1 MFFISFFFFRSL
13 FVVLD
18 SLNNQDGSVSASAQ
32 NWLVRALS
40 LSDVVRILEPV
51 LLLLLDPRTQRSP
64 IQSVKQN
71 LSVGMESKHTKTHTP
86 DKYSQRY
93 LSLSLGVSFFFL
105 IKFSF
110 KLYGNYN
117 TVQTGLYLYI

>member
-1 MFFISFFFFRSL
+1 MISISFCFLRSL

-18 SLNNQDGSVSASAQ
+18 RLNNQDGSVRAAAQ

-51 LLLLLDPRTQRSP
+51 LLLLLDPKTQRSP

-71 LSVGMESKHTKTHTP
+71 LSFGMESRHTQTHKP
-86 DKYSQRY
+86 DEYTQRY
-93 LSLSLGVSFFFL
+93 LSLSLGV
-105 IKFSF
+105 KFS
-110 KLYGNYN
+110 
-117 TVQTGLYLYI
+117 GLAL

>member
-1 MFFISFFFFRSL
+1 MFSISFFFLRSL

-71 LSVGMESKHTKTHTP
+71 LSVGMESKHTH
-86 DKYSQRY
+86 Q
-93 LSLSLGVSFFFL
+93 
-105 IKFSF
+105 I
-110 KLYGNYN
+110 N
-117 TVQTGLYLYI
+117 TRRGT